1 MTLSSSLTLIAI
13 LSLLSIIKSSPAP
26 QGTSGENERVNL
38 LDAFASILGQV
49 SDSQQFKDGMTM
61 ARERVSDIQENIPD
75 NFTSTI
81 GNTLISFFQ
90 QQRENMPAN
99 FTSTIRANLIS
110 VIQQQNITGNI
121 PAIRSFIEDNSA
133 SLPEGVDVQTV
144 LDTLPTEEAGNN
156 LRSAVVN
163 NIPDTDTINNGI
175 QTLVENIPEDAID
188 QAANLLTNLFG

>member
-13 LSLLSIIKSSPAP
+13 LSLLSIIKSLPAP
-26 QGTSGENERVNL
+26 QERVNL

-49 SDSQQFKDGMTM
+49 SDSQQFKDGMVM

-81 GNTLISFFQ
+81 GNTLISFFN

-144 LDTLPTEEAGNN
+144 LDTLPTEEDGNN

-175 QTLVENIPEDAID
+175 QTFVENIPEDAID

>member
-13 LSLLSIIKSSPAP
+13 LSLLSIIKSLPAP
-26 QGTSGENERVNL
+26 QERVNL

-49 SDSQQFKDGMTM
+49 SDSQQFKDGMVM

-81 GNTLISFFQ
+81 GNTLISFFN

-99 FTSTIRANLIS
+99 FTSTIRENLIS

-144 LDTLPTEEAGNN
+144 LDTLPTEEDGNN